1 MTDNDDSIATGAGAT
16 PWRPWG
22 FWATAGLGAGV
33 LVAFLLLELAA
44 IVPFVISA
52 MIAGDAG
59 SEAIAALATNAEYL
73 AAALFVSGFG
83 CTALILLLVR
93 LRQGAT
99 VREYLA
105 LRAPRWQEL
114 LIWIVL
120 ALVVVAA
127 MDAISMLLG
136 RDVVN
141 DWGVDVWANAKAP
154 LVLVFAT
161 GEAAP
166 LFEETFFRGFLFR
179 GLAHS
184 KLGVVG
190 AILVTAVVWAA
201 IHLQYGAYEI
211 TQIFVLGILL
221 GIARHRTGSLVV
233 PLAIHA
239 AVNLGANIQVAY
251 LT

>member
-141 DWGVDVWANAKAP
+141 DWWVDVWANAKAP

-161 GEAAP
+161 VVAAP